1 MHWSHPYYWRLFS
14 LPYFVALDNIIHI
27 DTRSWKQQERL
38 TVAKFTGKM
47 VGGKQYSGYE
57 IAVVVDPRD
66 AREGLYKLETDG
78 DEKPTNKFKYTRPA
92 VDAAMWQNKDVYEN
106 AQDCEAVHRGHS
118 IQVTSYVKLPPEQK
132 TETFTLVFPS
142 DCKLTDRHFV
152 PSGESVDEKEIE
164 SLLVMGKVDTG
175 IKRLDRTTKAEVSV
189 KNLSFVMTW
198 RLTDMASE
206 DDVTGGDKKK
216 PKAAK
221 QMDDFF
227 DGTP

>member
-1 MHWSHPYYWRLFS
+1 MPDVVLTPCFVPQDNVIQNDPGSWRQ
-14 LPYFVALDNIIHI
+14 P
-27 DTRSWKQQERL
+27 ERI
-38 TVAKFTGKM
+38 TVAKFAGKM
-47 VGGKQYSGYE
+47 VGGKQHSGFE

-66 AREGLYKLETDG
+66 AREGLYKLETCG

-92 VDAAMWQNKDVYEN
+92 IEGSLWRDKQVYET

-118 IQVTSYVKLPPEQK
+118 IQVTAYEKLSDDQK

-142 DCKLTDRHFV
+142 YCKLTDRHFV
-152 PSGESVDEKEIE
+152 PSGESLDEKEIE
-164 SLLVMGKVDTG
+164 SLMVIGKVDTG
-175 IKRLDRTTKAEVSV
+175 IKKLDKTTNAEVAV
-189 KNLSFVMTW
+189 KNLSFCMTW
-198 RLTDMASE
+198 RLTDMSSE
-206 DDVTGGDKKK
+206 DDVTGGGNKK